1 MNPMYVPF
9 PLITDVSIHDSPG
22 SCSLWC
28 VIDQPNL
35 IRTDD
40 EGKMPSN
47 NDGMQSNPV
56 DKGDDGSAA
65 TFTRKMPPEGDN
77 KGNIALIYFM
87 IIGIALGGKPTSI
100 PMEPNTVQYF
110 KVSADD
116 PSLDNLNGSQKL
128 KKLLPLIKLQTFSPS
143 TL

>member
-1 MNPMYVPF
+1 MSTVGCLIAVVVKNKWPLFQLDVNNAVMYGELEEYVHMKI
-9 PLITDVSIHDSPG
+9 L
-22 SCSLWC
+22 
-28 VIDQPNL
+28 
-35 IRTDD
+35 
-40 EGKMPSN
+40 E
-47 NDGMQSNPV
+47 
-56 DKGDDGSAA
+56 
-65 TFTRKMPPEGDN
+65 
-77 KGNIALIYFM
+77 GNIALIYFM

>member
-1 MNPMYVPF
+1 MSTVGCLIAVVVKNKWPLFQLDVNNAVMYGELEEYVHMKILEGF
-9 PLITDVSIHDSPG
+9 KVLESHNAIYLRQRKY
-22 SCSLWC
+22 C
-28 VIDQPNL
+28 IDL
-35 IRTDD
+35 LH
-40 EGKMPSN
+40 EF
-47 NDGMQSNPV
+47 GM
-56 DKGDDGSAA
+56 
-65 TFTRKMPPEGDN
+65 
-77 KGNIALIYFM
+77 
-87 IIGIALGGKPTSI
+87 LGCKPTSI